1 MSKKQVVINADLTFG
16 MTKSALVSMD
26 STTTISRPS
35 FAVDKNTVGKKLLLW
50 GEDND
55 FPQKVIADVRKN
67 PELGTLLNKQA
78 SLLYSG
84 GLEWGI
90 LKKVNGKEV
99 LEPLPEAMDIEVAE
113 WCRKTNINRYLL
125 EASKDIYWFYN
136 VFPEI
141 ILSLDRKKIV
151 QICVQA
157 AEECRFEVQNSKGV
171 IENVYINAQWDDGA
185 KETDGLTKK
194 LPVIDPY
201 YDPAG
206 YLLTDTRG
214 CNYIYPLNYANPGNK
229 FYQLPD
235 WNSIRESGWLAVSA
249 LVPKHKE
256 ALLKNQST
264 IKYHIQLASQYWEVK
279 YKDWSKK
286 TDPQKKKAMEA
297 ELTEIQNL
305 ITGAEKAGSNFWSV
319 FLTDI
324 NQGKMVDMVKITPL
338 DDKIKSG
345 QYLEEGKDASIYT
358 MSAVGL
364 HPALIGTMPG
374 GGLSGAG
381 SNIREAYNLHMLS
394 NKSFGDLVLEPLN
407 MVAIPFNGWD
417 PRMIFRFKNSFM
429 TTLDTNTETSANP
442 QTQAKAQ

>member
-1 MSKKQVVINADLTFG
+1 MSEEAVILNEGNTFG
-16 MTKSALVSMD
+16 IIKNAVVSLD
-26 STTTISRPS
+26 STTTIARPS
-35 FAVDKNTVGKKLLLW
+35 FVIDKNTVGKKLLLW

-90 LKKVNGKEV
+90 LKKVNGKET
-99 LEPLPEAMDIEVAE
+99 LEALPEAQDIEVAE

-136 VFPEI
+136 AFPEI

-185 KETDGLTKK
+185 KETDTFTKK

-206 YLLTDTRG
+206 NLLADTRG
-214 CNYIYPLNYANPGNK
+214 LNYIYPLNYANPGNK

-249 LVPKHKE
+249 LLPKHKE

-264 IKYHIQLASQYWEVK
+264 IKYHIQIASQYWETK
-279 YKDWSKK
+279 YKDWGKK
-286 TDPQKKKAMEA
+286 TEPQKKTAMQT
-297 ELTEIQNL
+297 ELAEIQAL
-305 ITGAEKAGSNFWSV
+305 ISGAEKAGTNFWSV
-319 FLTDI
+319 FITDI
-324 NQGKMVDMVKITPL
+324 NQGKTVDMIKITAL

-345 QYLEEGKDASIYT
+345 QYLEEGKDASSYT

-364 HPALIGTMPG
+364 HPALIGTQQSS
-374 GGLSGAG
+374 GLSGAG

-429 TTLDTNTETSANP
+429 TTLDTNTETSEKP
-442 QTQAKAQ
+442 QTQTKQA